1 MHVAT
6 FYGLMK
12 MSIELL
18 KIVKNTGMLKI
29 QKQTNARV
37 GFLVSKNLPTKVNT
51 MKTDLLEYQL
61 VLLSLSPRVAYFW
74 SL

>member
-6 FYGLMK
+6 FYRLMK

-18 KIVKNTGMLKI
+18 KIVKNTVMLKI

-37 GFLVSKNLPTKVNT
+37 GFLVSKNLPTKINT

>member
-6 FYGLMK
+6 FYRLMK

-29 QKQTNARV
+29 QKQTNASV
-37 GFLVSKNLPTKVNT
+37 GFLVSKNLPTKINT
-51 MKTDLLEYQL
+51 MKTVLLEYQL

>member
-6 FYGLMK
+6 FYRLMK

-37 GFLVSKNLPTKVNT
+37 GFLVSKNLPTKINT
-51 MKTDLLEYQL
+51 MKTVLLEYQL

>member
-6 FYGLMK
+6 FYRLMK

-29 QKQTNARV
+29 QKQTNASV
-37 GFLVSKNLPTKVNT
+37 GFLVSKNLPTKINT